1 MTEFPIIHTNFWD
14 AVIAVPAVIILTQ
27 IAKLLFKIPPHFVP
41 TSAGFTGLLIGI
53 FISHPNH
60 FSTGLFMGCFYGSAA
75 VGAYSSLKTSLKAYR
90 RYEKKT

>member
-14 AVIAVPAVIILTQ
+14 AVIAVPAVVIITQ
-27 IAKLLFKIPPHFVP
+27 IVKLIFKIPPPFVP
-41 TSAGFTGLLIGI
+41 SAAGLTGLLIGL

-60 FSTGLFMGCFYGSAA
+60 FSTGLFMGFFYGSAA
-75 VGAYSSLKTSLKAYR
+75 AGAYSSLKTSLKAYR